1 MKLDP
6 YKHKEKYL
14 KWKEKSKSTISG
26 ISKDNSSLIIKYLED
41 MELGINTSL
50 GSKKGSRSHT
60 SFLTRYS

>member
-14 KWKEKSKSTISG
+14 KWKEKSKSTIPG
-26 ISKDNSSLIIKYLED
+26 ISKDNSSLIVKYLED

-50 GSKKGSRSHT
+50 GSKKDG
-60 SFLTRYS
+60 